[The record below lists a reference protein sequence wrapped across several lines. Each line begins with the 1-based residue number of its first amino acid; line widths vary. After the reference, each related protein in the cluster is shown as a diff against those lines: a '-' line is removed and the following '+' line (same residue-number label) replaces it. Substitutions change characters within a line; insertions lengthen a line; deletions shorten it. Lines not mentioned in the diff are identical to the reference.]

1 MEWLF
6 YCAVLKVLLPF
17 KTCFS
22 KNASTHNGIFI
33 CPAPYWQGVC
43 RADWLN
49 LSIVRG
55 RERFPLPARPPAC
68 CSGCPHRAEV
78 SLWLPLELST
88 TESPAP
94 DAARCLPSPVTVLR
108 FTPMGRLVFAKLI
121 VRRNLF
127 KGKPLKAAAYWY
139 SVVKFPTFRRK
150 AYGSKMPARRPCL
163 KACNKHKGFPGI
175 FLLIKVGIFANPY
188 PSLWVSGYLS
198 PNSAMPRQKAAKQKT
213 PKDFPSL

>member
-78 SLWLPLELST
+78 SLWLPLGLPAMG
-88 TESPAP
+88 SPAP
-94 DAARCLPSPVTVLR
+94 DAACCLPSPVTVFR
-108 FTPMGRLVFAKLI
+108 STPYGAGRSWRSSLSGATLS
-121 VRRNLF
+121 RGNLLKPLHTGIQLSNF
-127 KGKPLKAAAYWY
+127 LHSGGKPW
-139 SVVKFPTFRRK
+139 
-150 AYGSKMPARRPCL
+150 
-163 KACNKHKGFPGI
+163 
-175 FLLIKVGIFANPY
+175 LL
-188 PSLWVSGYLS
+188 SLY
-198 PNSAMPRQKAAKQKT
+198 
-213 PKDFPSL
+213 